1 MNRLF
6 PQCID
11 NTYRG
16 YKVALWLFG
25 LLVLMKTVISLRSI
39 FDGYA
44 VATTADGIPLD
55 TYSPAAA
62 RTIVSLWAL
71 LGLSSFMLC
80 LLCILALI
88 RYRSMVPLM
97 FALFL
102 LEYLGRRLI
111 FQLLPI
117 VTTGSPPAFYINL
130 ALLVVMI
137 AGLALSLS
145 GRRRVVA

>member
-25 LLVLMKTVISLRSI
+25 LLVLMKTVRNLRSI

-71 LGLSSFMLC
+71 LGLSSFVLC
-80 LLCILALI
+80 LLCILALV
-88 RYRSMVPLM
+88 RYRRMVPLM
-97 FALFL
+97 FAMFL
-102 LEYLGRRLI
+102 LEFLGRRVIL
-111 FQLLPI
+111 QLLPI
-117 VTTGSPPAFYINL
+117 VTTGTPPGFYINL
-130 ALLVVMI
+130 ALLAVMI

-145 GRRRVVA
+145 GRRRVDA

>member
-1 MNRLF
+1 
-6 PQCID
+6 
-11 NTYRG
+11 
-16 YKVALWLFG
+16 
-25 LLVLMKTVISLRSI
+25 MKTVISLRSI

-130 ALLVVMI
+130 
-137 AGLALSLS
+137 
-145 GRRRVVA
+145 

>member
-1 MNRLF
+1 LNRLL

-25 LLVLMKTVISLRSI
+25 LLVLLKTVISLRSI

-55 TYSPAAA
+55 TYSPAAV

-97 FALFL
+97 FAIFL

-111 FQLLPI
+111 LHFLPI
-117 VTTGSPPAFYINL
+117 VTTGTPPGFYINL

-145 GRRRVVA
+145 GRRRVDA